1 MTQTVGFNLAKLL
14 KENGFDIP
22 TTQFYTSGK
31 KSYLTEAEDYMTE
44 KYAIC
49 NWNNGF
55 GSYPTKAEDVACSA
69 PTITEVVMWLHNK
82 HNIWIS
88 VYKYKDHAADVNDNI
103 VFRGHYTKFKDFNSP
118 TEAYEAAINYV
129 LTKLI

>member
-1 MTQTVGFNLAKLL
+1 MTTQVSFKLAKLL
-14 KENGFDIP
+14 KEKGFDNYHEGTICSG
-22 TTQFYTSGK
+22 YSGK
-31 KSYLTEAEDYMTE
+31 KIEENIILS
-44 KYAIC
+44 
-49 NWNNGF
+49 
-55 GSYPTKAEDVACSA
+55 
-69 PTITEVVMWLHNK
+69 PTIAEVVMWLHNK